1 MRVLVPF
8 DARQPKTRL
17 SPVLSESERHA
28 FAERLLADVLA
39 ALAETSQE
47 PTVLATAPVEVPVPV
62 EVDERP
68 LTRAVNA
75 ALSEAD
81 NPVAVVMAD
90 LGLVS
95 PAELERLFD
104 AGRAADVAI
113 APGIGG
119 GTNALVVDHSDF
131 RVDYH
136 GVSYRDHRERAREL
150 GATIETVDSYRL
162 SVDIDDPVDLPELLL
177 HGEGA
182 ATAWLREAGFAIAG
196 AGERRIELERS
207 ETEPGP

>member
-8 DARQPKTRL
+8 DARRPKTRL

-39 ALAETSQE
+39 ALAETPRD

-81 NPVAVVMAD
+81 GPVAVVMAD
-90 LGLVS
+90 LGLVT
-95 PAELERLFD
+95 PAALERLFD

-119 GTNALVVDHSDF
+119 GTNALVVDHPDF

-136 GVSYRDHRERAREL
+136 GVSYRDHRERIREL
-150 GATIETVDSYRL
+150 GATVETVDSYRL
-162 SVDIDDPVDLPELLL
+162 SVDIDDPADLPELLL
-177 HGEGA
+177 HGEGEA
-182 ATAWLREAGFAIAG
+182 RAWLRAAGFAIAG

-207 ETEPGP
+207 ETESGP